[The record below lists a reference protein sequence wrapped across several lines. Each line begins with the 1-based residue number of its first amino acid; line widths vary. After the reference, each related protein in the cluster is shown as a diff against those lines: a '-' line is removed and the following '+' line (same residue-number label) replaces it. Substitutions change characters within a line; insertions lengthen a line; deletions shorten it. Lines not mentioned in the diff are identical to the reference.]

1 MDIDVN
7 EIRGFLQDRNKT
19 QKLVTLCIER
29 LLEKYKVEWG
39 DHENTSSRI
48 EILSTA
54 LNSFYPQA
62 INFVYDYSQSE
73 IELDFIQMI
82 QAKQPEWSEER
93 GKRIEDDVVFEH
105 WYGTMMLENGVEQEV
120 FP

>member
-29 LLEKYKVEWG
+29 LLEKYKVVWG

-73 IELDFIQMI
+73 IEKLFINSFVI
-82 QAKQPEWSEER
+82 CFCSFAKVGASTLTKP
-93 GKRIEDDVVFEH
+93 
-105 WYGTMMLENGVEQEV
+105 
-120 FP
+120 